1 MTIDNIVIP
10 FERLANIR
18 VSSSFSGLGTSGV
31 CRQTLT
37 ADIFLDGES
46 FSQGA
51 ECVLTD
57 SEGKFKFPN
66 FYINTRRK
74 KGNVLSISAIDRTV
88 YLGQMFDYTAV
99 VPQAD
104 DRYGLND
111 GEVAEDSVVLI
122 SSVMSA
128 LYTQCGFSG
137 ISYSNG
143 AVTKFPYSY
152 IKGKSCQQIAEGVA
166 AMMCGFWTC
175 DSSNKLVFRRWS
187 APDSVLTASAA
198 SEIVTTSEKGPIT
211 RVVATN
217 NITKSTFDT
226 LGSTDFM
233 EILKVSADYLTAA
246 QASAVLSAYKDK
258 MFYGW
263 SAKAELNSIAELGG
277 DFGGYPIGRYTM
289 VPHFNGLGA
298 ELGASDFSESEFDYI
313 GEISA
318 KLSQKLGLCEIRGNV
333 TVSENGLELV
343 GRYD

>member
-1 MTIDNIVIP
+1 M
-10 FERLANIR
+10 
-18 VSSSFSGLGTSGV
+18 
-31 CRQTLT
+31 
-37 ADIFLDGES
+37 LDGES

-51 ECVLTD
+51 KCVLAD
-57 SEGKFKFPN
+57 SLGKFKFPD

-88 YLGQMFDYTAV
+88 YLGQAFDYSV
-99 VPQAD
+99 VAAETD

-111 GEVAEDSVVLI
+111 GEVAEDAVVLI
-122 SSVMSA
+122 STVMAA

-137 ISYSNG
+137 ISYDDG

-152 IKGKSCQQIAEGVA
+152 IKGKSCQQIVESVS
-166 AMMCGFWTC
+166 AMLCGFWAC
-175 DSSNKLVFRRWS
+175 DGENRLVFRRWS

-198 SEIVTTSEKGPIT
+198 SEIVTSSEKGPIT

-217 NITKSTFDT
+217 SITKSTFDT

-233 EILKVSADYLTAA
+233 EILKISADYITAA
-246 QASAVLSAYKDK
+246 QASAVLSVYKDK

-263 SAKAELNSIAELGG
+263 SAKAELSDVVELGG
-277 DFGGYPIGRYTM
+277 DFNGYPIGRYTM

-298 ELGASDFSESEFDYI
+298 ELGAADFSESEFDYM
-313 GEISA
+313 GEIST
-318 KLSQKLGLCEIRGNV
+318 KLSEKLGLCEVRGNV
-333 TVSENGLELV
+333 TISSDGLELV

>member
-1 MTIDNIVIP
+1 M
-10 FERLANIR
+10 
-18 VSSSFSGLGTSGV
+18 
-31 CRQTLT
+31 LT

-51 ECVLTD
+51 KCVLAD

-88 YLGQMFDYTAV
+88 YLGQEFDYTAV
-99 VPQAD
+99 DSEQD

-111 GEVAEDSVVLI
+111 GEVSEDAVVLI

-128 LYTQCGFSG
+128 IVTQCGFSG
-137 ISYSNG
+137 ISYSDG
-143 AVTKFPYSY
+143 AVTKWPYSY
-152 IKGKSCQQIAEGVA
+152 IKGKSCQQIAESVS
-166 AMMCGFWTC
+166 AMLCGFWCC
-175 DSSNKLVFRRWS
+175 DGGNRLVLRRWS
-187 APDSVLTASAA
+187 VPDSILTASAA
-198 SEIVTTSEKGPIT
+198 SEIVTSSEKGPIT

-217 NITKSTFDT
+217 SITKSTFDT

-233 EILKVSADYLTAA
+233 EILKVSADYLTAD
-246 QASAVLSAYKDK
+246 QALAVLAAYSGK

-263 SAKAELNSIAELGG
+263 NAKAELNAAAELGG

-289 VPHFNGLGA
+289 IPHFNGLGA
-298 ELGASDFSESEFDYI
+298 ELGASDFSESEFDFI

-333 TVSENGLELV
+333 TVSENGLELI

>member
-1 MTIDNIVIP
+1 M
-10 FERLANIR
+10 L
-18 VSSSFSGLGTSGV
+18 S
-31 CRQTLT
+31 

-51 ECVLTD
+51 KCVLSD
-57 SEGKFKFPN
+57 SEGKFKFPD

-88 YLGQMFDYTAV
+88 YLGQAFDYSV
-99 VPQAD
+99 VETETD
-104 DRYGLND
+104 NRYGLND
-111 GEVAEDSVVLI
+111 GEVAEDVVVLI

-137 ISYSNG
+137 ISYSDG

-152 IKGKSCQQIAEGVA
+152 IKGKSCQQIVESVS
-166 AMMCGFWTC
+166 AMLCGFWAC
-175 DSSNKLVFRRWS
+175 DGENKLVFRRWS
-187 APDSVLTASAA
+187 SPDSVLTASAA
-198 SEIVTTSEKGPIT
+198 SEIVTTSEKGPIS

-263 SAKAELNSIAELGG
+263 STKAEIDAVAELGG
-277 DFGGYPIGRYTM
+277 DFNGYPIGRFTM

-313 GEISA
+313 GEIST
-318 KLSQKLGLCEIRGNV
+318 KLSQKLGLCEIMGNV
-333 TVSENGLELV
+333 TVSPDGLELV

>member
-1 MTIDNIVIP
+1 MLN
-10 FERLANIR
+10 
-18 VSSSFSGLGTSGV
+18 
-31 CRQTLT
+31 
-37 ADIFLDGES
+37 GES

-51 ECVLTD
+51 KCVLAD
-57 SEGKFKFPN
+57 SDGRFKFPD

-122 SSVMSA
+122 SSVMAS

-137 ISYSNG
+137 ISYSDG

-152 IKGKSCQQIAEGVA
+152 IKGKSCQQIAESVS
-166 AMMCGFWTC
+166 AMLCGFWAC

-187 APDSVLTASAA
+187 APDSVLTALAT
-198 SEIVTTSEKGPIT
+198 SEIVTSSEKGPIS

-217 NITKSTFDT
+217 SITKSTFDT

-233 EILKVSADYLTAA
+233 EILKISADYLTAA
-246 QASAVLSAYKDK
+246 QASAVLSAYNGK

-263 SAKAELNSIAELGG
+263 SAKAEINAVAELGG
-277 DFGGYPIGRYTM
+277 DFSGYPIGKYTM

-298 ELGASDFSESEFDYI
+298 ELGAADFSESEFDYM

-318 KLSQKLGLCEIRGNV
+318 KLSEKLGLCEVRGNV
-333 TVSENGLELV
+333 TVSADGLELV

>member
-1 MTIDNIVIP
+1 MLN
-10 FERLANIR
+10 
-18 VSSSFSGLGTSGV
+18 
-31 CRQTLT
+31 
-37 ADIFLDGES
+37 GES

-51 ECVLTD
+51 KCVLSD
-57 SEGKFKFPN
+57 SDGRFKFPD

-74 KGNVLSISAIDRTV
+74 KGNVISISAIDRTV
-88 YLGQMFDYTAV
+88 YLGQTFDYTAV
-99 VPQAD
+99 ASEQY

-111 GEVAEDSVVLI
+111 GEVAEDAVGLI
-122 SSVMSA
+122 SSVMLA
-128 LYTQCGFSG
+128 LASQCGFSG
-137 ISYSNG
+137 ISYSDG

-152 IKGKSCQQIAEGVA
+152 IKGKSCQQIAESVS
-166 AMMCGFWTC
+166 AMLCGFWAC
-175 DSSNKLVFRRWS
+175 DGENKLVFRQWS
-187 APDSVLTASAA
+187 VPDSVLTASAA
-198 SEIVTTSEKGPIT
+198 SEIVTSSEKGPIT

-217 NITKSTFDT
+217 SITKSTFDT

-263 SAKAELNSIAELGG
+263 STKAEINAVAELGG

-289 VPHFNGLGA
+289 VPHFGGLGA
-298 ELGASDFSESEFDYI
+298 ELGASDFSESEFDFI

-318 KLSQKLGLCEIRGNV
+318 KLSQKLGLCEIMGNV
-333 TVSENGLELV
+333 TVSADGLELV